1 MKQLEEVWNE
11 TGDKILAV
19 FAHFLWTL
27 KFIFLISR
35 ELFPVLLQATI

>member
-1 MKQLEEVWNE
+1 MKQLEEVWNK
-11 TGDKILAV
+11 TDDKIFPV

-35 ELFPVLLQATI
+35 ELLSVLLQATI